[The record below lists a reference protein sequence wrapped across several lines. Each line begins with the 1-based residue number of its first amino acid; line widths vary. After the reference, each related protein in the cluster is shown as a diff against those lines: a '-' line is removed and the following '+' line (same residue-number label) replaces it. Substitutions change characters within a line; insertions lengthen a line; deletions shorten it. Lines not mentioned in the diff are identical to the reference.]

1 MYPALNLR
9 LSVWGCA
16 AIVIVAVALGFSPS
30 FHTRRSMDRTDAS
43 PSRSRQARTPGLHDQ
58 RRRHRLRQVT
68 HFKDS
73 DGDLPGWT
81 KDGSKLVFDRHFD
94 PGGPAEKLI
103 LYTARADGRR

>member
-16 AIVIVAVALGFSPS
+16 TIALVAVALGFSPS
-30 FHTRRSMDRTDAS
+30 SHATFKGPNGRVAFQKPAGTHTQVFTINANG
-43 PSRSRQARTPGLHDQ
+43 TG
-58 RRRHRLRQVT
+58 LRQVT

-94 PGGPAEKLI
+94 PGGPAERLV
-103 LYTARADGRR
+103 LYPPARTARG